1 MFAVVSLSVHKAD
14 KSVVKVFLALR
25 NHTDEGAEV
34 LNYPDVKQFLSQG
47 RLFFNVLGTL
57 QIPMNQCIWNL
68 MEQVQKLS
76 KRSIQY

>member
-47 RLFFNVLGTL
+47 RPFF
-57 QIPMNQCIWNL
+57 
-68 MEQVQKLS
+68 
-76 KRSIQY
+76 